1 MRQPFSIRLY
11 CPGLLNHFGGAEK
24 YTATLAQFLADRFR
38 DIDLGFVVYDPP
50 DFPGASV
57 DADSEAI
64 KMLNARYGLSLPAG
78 IGITRLKEEAPGFLG
93 TFTAH
98 RRLRATSK
106 GVDLYINCF
115 HNVHYFHGRKNVHV
129 VHFPAA
135 PRTIAS
141 PTFAGKPWLAPLAAM
156 LDARYRNC
164 YDLFICNSAFTQGW
178 LERYWSPGPGRSTVL
193 HPPVAPE
200 RGGGNT
206 PVPAPATA
214 AAAAAK
220 EDLILIVSRFDP
232 RKKMKELLQY
242 FIDNRQRFPGW
253 RLALAG
259 AACPEDSNLVGE
271 MRRMAEGFPVEI
283 HENIPKAA
291 LDGLYARAAIFW
303 HGMGLGVDENRNPL
317 DVEHFGIT
325 TVEAMAAGTV
335 PVVIDKGG
343 QREIVDHGV
352 NGYRWTDLE
361 GLGKATETLAADLTL
376 RRSLSEAAIRKS
388 RDYSVER
395 FRAQADSL
403 ITTFRLIPEDYRK

>member
-1 MRQPFSIRLY
+1 MRHPFSIRLY

-24 YTATLAQFLADRFR
+24 YTSTLAQFLADRFR

-50 DFPGASV
+50 GSPGTSA

-64 KMLNARYGLSLPAG
+64 KKLNARYALSLPAG

-93 TFTAH
+93 TWTAH

-164 YDLFICNSAFTQGW
+164 YDLFICNSAFTKSW
-178 LERYWSPGPGRSTVL
+178 LERYWAPGSGRTAVL

-206 PVPAPATA
+206 PA
-214 AAAAAK
+214 AAGK
-220 EDLILIVSRFDP
+220 ENLILIVSRFDP
-232 RKKMKELLQY
+232 RKKMKELLRY
-242 FIDNRQRFPGW
+242 FIDNRRRFSGW

-259 AACPEDSNLVGE
+259 AASPEDSALVDE
-271 MRRMAEGFPVEI
+271 MRRMAEGLPVEI
-283 HENIPKAA
+283 HENIPKTA

-303 HGMGLGVDENRNPL
+303 HGMGLGVDEQQNPL

-325 TVEAMAAGTV
+325 TVEAMAAGAV

-343 QREIVDHGV
+343 QREIVDDGV

-361 GLGKATETLAADLTL
+361 GLGNATETLAANPTL

-395 FRAQADSL
+395 FRAQADAL
-403 ITTFRLIPEDYRK
+403 MTKFRLIPEDYRK